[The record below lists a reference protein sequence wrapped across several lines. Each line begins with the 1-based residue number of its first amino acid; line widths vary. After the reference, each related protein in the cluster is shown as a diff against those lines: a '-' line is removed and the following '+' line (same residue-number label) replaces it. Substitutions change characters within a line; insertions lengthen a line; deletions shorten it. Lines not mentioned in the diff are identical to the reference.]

1 MVARQR
7 KNRATASST
16 HGKEQEKV
24 LETTYPST
32 RKRVAMAV
40 EDTEEP
46 GPEPTAQHVACLE
59 LKVQELGDENKRLK
73 EQVKKLEMQQHD
85 DEISEV
91 KTKMKPKRK
100 WTAKVQSKDKPV
112 SVGVVMHRN
121 SRGRRRQDVV

>member
-7 KNRATASST
+7 KNRATASSK
-16 HGKEQEKV
+16 HGKEQDKV
-24 LETTYPST
+24 LETTHPST
-32 RKRVAMAV
+32 RKRDAMAV

-59 LKVQELGDENKRLK
+59 LQVQELGDENKRLK
-73 EQVKKLEMQQHD
+73 EQVKKLKMQQHD
-85 DEISEV
+85 DETSEV